1 MSEGNETC
9 GLTIARVALDVPV
22 DTLFDYRIEAGQ
34 QVAPGDRVRVPLG
47 RRTAVGVV
55 MEIGSEPAVSREKL
69 RPLLEVLQD
78 EARLAPDILAL
89 LRFCHRYYHHPIGQV
104 VATALPAAARRAK
117 PLRLEDPPRYFPTLK
132 LMAAGAEVFPPRQV
146 LARRLARRLL
156 DLGCLEVTE
165 ARHLSPRWRL
175 AMARLLALG
184 FVECRSEP
192 PKPPQTGN
200 GLPLPPLTPEQ
211 GAAANQIHNHLD
223 QYHTWLLHGVT
234 GSGKTQVYLHLIAQ
248 VVAGGRQA
256 LMLVPEINLT
266 PQLEERVRSTLPSAR
281 MITLH
286 SGLPEAERTRH
297 WLLAATGQADVVLG
311 TRLAVF
317 TPLPR
322 LGLLVVDEEHDPSF
336 KQQEGLRYSARD
348 LAILRAHSRNV
359 PVVLGSAT
367 PSLESYANAQAGRYR
382 RLTLTRRAHADATL
396 PSVRIVDV
404 RGAADP
410 GDLLSAPL
418 REALAERLARGE
430 QSLIYLNRRGFAPVL
445 YCRAC
450 SWTSECRRCATKL
463 VLHTADRR
471 LRCHHCGAEA
481 APPARCPHCGNADL
495 LPLGHGTQRLE
506 AALRSAFPGI
516 RLLRVDRDS
525 TRRRHAWPAMR
536 RAIHEGAVDVLVGTQ
551 MLAKGH
557 DFSRLTL
564 VGIVDPD
571 AALYAADF
579 RASERLFAQLTQV
592 AGRAGRADRAGEVI
606 LQTRFPDHPLYKA
619 LAAHSYDAFA
629 QATLEERRQTGFP
642 PYAHQALLRAAA
654 HRLEACL
661 AFLGAAAQAAG
672 DAGEAQ
678 KGVAVFDPV
687 PAALPRRKGLFQ
699 AQLLVQSQSREA
711 LQRFLAGWAPRLE
724 HLAARRVRW
733 SLDVDPLEL

>member
-1 MSEGNETC
+1 MTEASETS
-9 GLTIARVALDVPV
+9 GLTIARVALDVPI

-34 QVAPGDRVRVPLG
+34 RVAPGNRVRVALG

-55 MEIGSEPAVSREKL
+55 METGSEPAVSRERL
-69 RPLLEVLQD
+69 RPIQEVLPD
-78 EARLAPDILAL
+78 EVRLASDVLAL
-89 LRFCHRYYHHPIGQV
+89 LRFCQRYYHYPIGQV

-117 PLRLEDPPRYFPTLK
+117 PLRLEDPRRYFPTPRLA
-132 LMAAGAEVFPPRQV
+132 AAGIEVLPPRQV

-156 DLGCLEVTE
+156 ESGGLEAAE
-165 ARHLSPRWRL
+165 ARRLSPRWRP
-175 AMARLLALG
+175 AMARLLAQGLA
-184 FVECRSEP
+184 ECRSEP
-192 PKPPQTGN
+192 REPREPGN
-200 GLPLPPLTPEQ
+200 GTSLPPLTPEQ
-211 GAAANQIHNHLD
+211 AAAANRIRAHLD
-223 QYHTWLLHGVT
+223 RYHTWLLHGVT
-234 GSGKTQVYLHLIAQ
+234 GSGKTEVYLHLIAE

-266 PQLEERVRSTLPSAR
+266 PQLEERVRSSLPGALVV
-281 MITLH
+281 TLH

-297 WLLAATGQADVVLG
+297 WLLAATGEADIVLG

-322 LGLLVVDEEHDPSF
+322 LGFLVVDEEHDPSF

-348 LAILRAHSRNV
+348 LAVLRARGRNV

-367 PSLESYANAQAGRYR
+367 PSLESHANALAGRYR
-382 RLTLTRRAHADATL
+382 RLTLTRRAHAEATL
-396 PSVRIVDV
+396 PSVRIVDL
-404 RGAADP
+404 RGAAGP
-410 GDLLSAPL
+410 GELLSAPL
-418 REALAERLARGE
+418 REALGERLARGE

-445 YCRAC
+445 FCRAC
-450 SWTSECRRCATKL
+450 GWTSQCRRCAAKL
-463 VLHTADRR
+463 VLHAADRR

-481 APPARCPHCGNADL
+481 MPPARCPDCGSADL

-506 AALRSAFPGI
+506 GALRSAFPGI
-516 RLLRVDRDS
+516 RVLRVDRDS
-525 TRRRHAWPAMR
+525 TRRRQAWPAMR
-536 RAIHEGAVDVLVGTQ
+536 RSIHEGAVDVLVGTQ

-579 RASERLFAQLTQV
+579 RASERLFAQLMQV

-606 LQTRFPDHPLYKA
+606 LQTRFPDHPLYRA
-619 LAAHSYDAFA
+619 LAAHSFEAFA
-629 QATLEERRQTGFP
+629 EAALGERREAGFP
-642 PYAHQALLRAAA
+642 PYVHQALLRAAG

-661 AFLGAAAQAAG
+661 AFLAAAAQAAR
-672 DAGEAQ
+672 EAR
-678 KGVAVFDPV
+678 KGVSVFDPV

-699 AQLLVQSQSREA
+699 AQLLVQSASREA
-711 LQRFLAGWAPRLE
+711 LQRFLDGWVPRLE

-733 SLDVDPLEL
+733 SLDVDPLEF

>member
-1 MSEGNETC
+1 MTEASETS
-9 GLTIARVALDVPV
+9 GLTIARVALDVPI

-34 QVAPGDRVRVPLG
+34 RVAPGDRVRVALG

-55 MEIGSEPAVSREKL
+55 METGSEPAVSRERL
-69 RPLLEVLQD
+69 RPIQEVLPD
-78 EARLAPDILAL
+78 EVRLASDVLAI
-89 LRFCHRYYHHPIGQV
+89 LRFCQRYYHYPIGQV

-117 PLRLEDPPRYFPTLK
+117 PLRLEDPRRYFPTPRLA
-132 LMAAGAEVFPPRQV
+132 AAGIEVLPPRQV

-156 DLGCLEVTE
+156 ESGGLEAAE
-165 ARHLSPRWRL
+165 ARRLSPRWRP
-175 AMARLLALG
+175 AMARLLAQGLA
-184 FVECRSEP
+184 ECRSEP
-192 PKPPQTGN
+192 REPRESGN
-200 GLPLPPLTPEQ
+200 GTSLPPLTPEQ
-211 GAAANQIHNHLD
+211 ATAADRIRANLD
-223 QYHTWLLHGVT
+223 RYHTWLLHGVT
-234 GSGKTQVYLHLIAQ
+234 GSGKTEVYLHLIAE

-266 PQLEERVRSTLPSAR
+266 PQLEERVRSALPGALVV
-281 MITLH
+281 TLH

-297 WLLAATGQADVVLG
+297 WLLAATGEADIVLG

-322 LGLLVVDEEHDPSF
+322 LGFLVVDEEHDPSF

-348 LAILRAHSRNV
+348 LAVLRARSRNV

-367 PSLESYANAQAGRYR
+367 PSLESHANALAGRYR
-382 RLTLTRRAHADATL
+382 RLTLTRRAHAEATL
-396 PSVRIVDV
+396 PSVRIVDL
-404 RGAADP
+404 RGAAGP
-410 GDLLSAPL
+410 GELLSAPL
-418 REALAERLARGE
+418 REALGERLARGE

-445 YCRAC
+445 FCRAC
-450 SWTSECRRCATKL
+450 GWTSQCRRCAAKL
-463 VLHTADRR
+463 VFHAADRR

-481 APPARCPHCGNADL
+481 MPPARCPDCGSADL

-506 AALRSAFPGI
+506 GALRSAFPGI
-516 RLLRVDRDS
+516 RVLRVDRDS
-525 TRRRHAWPAMR
+525 TRRRQAWPAMR
-536 RAIHEGAVDVLVGTQ
+536 RSIHEGAVDVLVGTQ

-579 RASERLFAQLTQV
+579 RASERLFAQLMQV

-606 LQTRFPDHPLYKA
+606 LQTRFPDHPLYRA
-619 LAAHSYDAFA
+619 LAAHSFEAFA
-629 QATLEERRQTGFP
+629 EAALGERREAGFP
-642 PYAHQALLRAAA
+642 PYVHQALLRAAG

-661 AFLGAAAQAAG
+661 AFLAAAAQAAG
-672 DAGEAQ
+672 EAR
-678 KGVAVFDPV
+678 KGVSVFDPV

-699 AQLLVQSQSREA
+699 AQLLVQSASREA
-711 LQRFLAGWAPRLE
+711 LQRFLDGWVPRLE

-733 SLDVDPLEL
+733 SLDVDPLEF